1 MRVKIAVL
9 VALIVAVILSGCADK
24 SGPGYQNISAGEML
38 SILRNEKE
46 YVLVDVREP
55 YELEETGFIQGAVN
69 IPVGKLEKSLNML
82 PRTGKLLLYC
92 RTGRRSSESAG
103 LLSAKGYTNVY
114 NLQGGIAAWPYDK
127 VKKE

>member
-1 MRVKIAVL
+1 MRANKLLL
-9 VALIVAVILSGCADK
+9 VILFIAVILGGCAGK
-24 SGPGYQNISAGEML
+24 SGPGYRNISAGEML
-38 SILRNEKE
+38 SILQNDKN

-69 IPVGKLEKSLNML
+69 IPVGQLEKSLNML

-92 RTGRRSSESAG
+92 RTGRRSSESAA
-103 LLSAKGYTNVY
+103 LLSEKGYTNIY